1 MAVKRRKTIR
11 TTQPSGPVPLDPY
24 WLKRGLVLY
33 DVGNGWIW
41 TKKGGWQGT
50 SSRVGP
56 PRLQTTAKYGAVK
69 GYGPTYGVGTTDRTD
84 GPSLDPASGIRSWLL
99 FSYANGYGGGNLG
112 RIMQPAGKAGNT
124 IGDESWYI
132 SSASSYEI
140 LYQRVTDAANGAW
153 AISGAPVLS
162 AWVGYGSTH
171 DQRTVGNTPAMYK
184 NGAVVSTSV
193 VAASTGNYQT
203 ASITLDIGNR
213 STDGIRGWDGMLG
226 PKLIFDH
233 PISGLSAAEH
243 KLLFENPHRVALMA
257 SRRNTATSGVTLT
270 PSLFTNSASFY
281 AATVG
286 VGAVDLTPSLVTN
299 SNSFYAATV
308 SQGDFNLTPSL
319 VTNAS
324 TFYAAT
330 VTTGSVGLT
339 PSLFTNTNSFYAPT
353 VILVV
358 EFHDDHERGNINIS
372 ASSIDQDYY
381 APTIRIYPRLQ
392 VSENVPG
399 TPGYEV
405 FHARVTGL
413 LGKRPNW
420 KVRYY
425 ETPSTTILDRWFFQS
440 TQRFM
445 WSYDAVTWNYFDTHA
460 LSGDN
465 LNIDF
470 KENADFTS
478 DTVWVCSIRPY
489 TGTMTAALVSSLAS
503 TYSSY
508 VSMPPS
514 SAGLSYVSDT
524 MGTQTD
530 ERGRTIPAQPLY
542 SLRISDDTQQP
553 ADGSAKRVAVMIAG
567 QHASEDVGNWMLQG
581 AVEFLCGTDPK
592 AIAARK
598 NFEWFIYPMTNPMGR
613 YGGHWRGDFNS
624 VNPTYDTNRH
634 WVTTPGIESTTK
646 TMAAITTD
654 LGTKNVA
661 AFFDFHGGY
670 SGNFIYSGSPFY
682 STFLTKM
689 LVYTA
694 GITTFG
700 DNPVDSSCYWAN
712 GTRKAPLATFIESS
726 RDLTWTETQ
735 TKDYGATVIK
745 SVSDLFADGA
755 WPAVLPGLVTNTST
769 FHAPTVSVGAV
780 DLTPSLVTNSTTFY
794 GATITVGFLLAPDLF
809 TNAPVFYAAA
819 ITVGGVTVAPGLF
832 SNAQL
837 FHVPTVGAGSV
848 DLTPSLVSNTNTFHS
863 PTVTDAGA
871 ILLPNILSNL
881 NVFYSATVSTGSV
894 ALLPGLFSN
903 STTFYAHSLGGG
915 ASVRNF
921 VNDVSV
927 LSVPVSQ
934 YLSVLSAPSGADIYV
949 Q

>member
-56 PRLQTTAKYGAVK
+56 PKLQTTAKYGSVK
-69 GYGPTYGVGTTDRTD
+69 GYGPTHGTGTTDRTD

-153 AISGAPVLS
+153 AISGAPVLG
-162 AWVGYGSTH
+162 AWVGYGFTH
-171 DQRTVGNTPAMYK
+171 DQRTVGQTPAMYK
-184 NGAVVSTSV
+184 NGGVVSTSV
-193 VAASTGNYQT
+193 VTASTGAYKT
-203 ASITLDIGNR
+203 SAITLDIGNR
-213 STDGIRGWDGMLG
+213 STTGDRGWDGMLG

-233 PISGLSAAEH
+233 PVSGLSAAEH
-243 KLLFENPHRVALMA
+243 KTLFENPHQVALLA
-257 SRRNTATSGVTLT
+257 ARRSPTA
-270 PSLFTNSASFY
+270 
-281 AATVG
+281 AAGTI
-286 VGAVDLTPSLVTN
+286 LPPL
-299 SNSFYAATV
+299 
-308 SQGDFNLTPSL
+308 L
-319 VTNAS
+319 
-324 TFYAAT
+324 
-330 VTTGSVGLT
+330 
-339 PSLFTNTNSFYAPT
+339 TNTSTLYAPT
-353 VILVV
+353 VGSGGLSVPLLTNTSTLYAPVVGNLVV
-358 EFHDDHERGNINIS
+358 FYDDFERSNINIS
-372 ASSIDQDYY
+372 ASSIDQDSY

-392 VSENVPG
+392 ISENVPG

-405 FHARVTGL
+405 FYAKVTGVA
-413 LGKRPNW
+413 GKRPNW

-425 ETPSTTILDRWFFQS
+425 ETPSTTILDRWNFQS

-445 WSYDAVTWNYFDTHA
+445 WSYDQVTWNYFDTHA
-460 LSGDN
+460 LSADN

-470 KENADFTS
+470 KENADFTG
-478 DTVWVCSIRPY
+478 DTVYVCSIRPY

-503 TYSSY
+503 SYPSY

-553 ADGSAKRVAVMIAG
+553 ADGSVKRIGIMIAG
-567 QHASEDVGNWMLQG
+567 QHASEDVGNWMLKG
-581 AVEFLCGTDPK
+581 AVEFLCGSDPK

-598 NFEWFIYPMTNPMGR
+598 NFEWYIYPMTNPMGR

-654 LGTKNVA
+654 LGTRKPSV
-661 AFFDFHGGY
+661 FFDFHGGY
-670 SGNFIYSGSPFY
+670 SGNFIYSGSTLY
-682 STFLTKM
+682 SAFLTKM

-700 DNPVDSSCYWAN
+700 DNPVNSSCYWAAN
-712 GTRKAPLATFIESS
+712 TRTAPLATFIESS

-735 TKDYGATVIK
+735 TTDYGATVIK
-745 SVSDLFADGA
+745 SVSDLYTDGA
-755 WPAVLPGLVTNTST
+755 FPSLVPPLLTNTSVLY
-769 FHAPTVSVGAV
+769 APTVIQALQPPLLTNTSV
-780 DLTPSLVTNSTTFY
+780 LY
-794 GATITVGFLLAPDLF
+794 
-809 TNAPVFYAAA
+809 APV
-819 ITVGGVTVAPGLF
+819 VGDNALYPPLLTNTSALF
-832 SNAQL
+832 A
-837 FHVPTVGAGSV
+837 PTVGTDTTLYPPLLSNVSV
-848 DLTPSLVSNTNTFHS
+848 LYAPTVIHTLQPPLLTNTS
-863 PTVTDAGA
+863 VLYAPTVTGGVDAFTGPGRARVGPSTLRARHLRIGA
-871 ILLPNILSNL
+871 PTL
-881 NVFYSATVSTGSV
+881 
-894 ALLPGLFSN
+894 
-903 STTFYAHSLGGG
+903 
-915 ASVRNF
+915 
-921 VNDVSV
+921 
-927 LSVPVSQ
+927 
-934 YLSVLSAPSGADIYV
+934 
-949 Q
+949 